1 MLAPRTEPWFLRHA
15 AKVPVRALTPER
27 LARYGLP
34 VEAES
39 PYTLDEFLAVA
50 LAREYDS
57 SSICSVGSV
66 SPLAMVSYLLAK
78 RLHAPGL
85 TLISLNGGFIDV
97 ESHPMSL
104 TLAEPL
110 DWQTA
115 KAFWGGDDT
124 YHWYYQTG
132 RVTHEVITVAQVDV
146 HGRTNNAW
154 IESKGKRIR
163 LPGQGG
169 MADVANLHKNFVLYL
184 TRHSPERFVDAVSF
198 CTASRGLLTD
208 AARLRAG
215 LQPGKVRL
223 ISSLGVFELDFAS
236 QRFRLVSIHPGITL
250 EEVRRQTGG
259 EFLVADPLLMTPAP
273 TAEQLRLIRREI
285 DPFGIRRLEFVPS
298 KSRLAMIESILD
310 AEEKLLQEVF
320 ENAQ

>member
-1 MLAPRTEPWFLRHA
+1 MLN
-15 AKVPVRALTPER
+15 
-27 LARYGLP
+27 
-34 VEAES
+34 
-39 PYTLDEFLAVA
+39 
-50 LAREYDS
+50 
-57 SSICSVGSV
+57 
-66 SPLAMVSYLLAK
+66 
-78 RLHAPGL
+78 
-85 TLISLNGGFIDV
+85 LI
-97 ESHPMSL
+97 PMSL

-115 KAFWGGDDT
+115 KVFWGGDET

-132 RVTHEVITVAQVDV
+132 RITHEVITVAQVDV

-154 IESKGKRIR
+154 IESKGKRLR

-208 AARLRAG
+208 EARLAGWASAGKSAADFKSWNFRIGLREPAISARQHSPGNNCWKRFVGRRAVNSWS
-215 LQPGKVRL
+215 P
-223 ISSLGVFELDFAS
+223 
-236 QRFRLVSIHPGITL
+236 IHCRSPQL
-250 EEVRRQTGG
+250 R
-259 EFLVADPLLMTPAP
+259 P
-273 TAEQLRLIRREI
+273 TEQLRLIRREI

-310 AEEKLLQEVF
+310 AEETMLEEVF
-320 ENAQ
+320 QNAQ